1 MNLSYAPKQKIDK
14 YFSLIGDKMT
24 ELHYQSA
31 LMIYFSEKA
40 RVHPHLNLLYQTPS
54 CPQSQNIICIILY
67 IFANSMP
74 KTKSCHNYLLW

>member
-31 LMIYFSEKA
+31 LMTYFSGKA

-67 IFANSMP
+67 IFANSMS